1 MIVSKGCEKLI
12 SKVKKLDAEFK
23 KYHIVHHEIID
34 GKFREYG
41 LGCGQPPILKYL
53 SDNEDATQKEIAD
66 YFNISQP
73 AVAKSLKKMEE
84 SGLIIRFEN
93 KNDSRCHKLKLT
105 KKGSSYFGLC
115 PFHDDHNPSMSIS
128 SEKQIYKCF
137 VCGASGN
144 VFNFVMDYEHISFP
158 ETLNLLAKRYNME
171 GDFNLKKEVSK
182 YEPYYEIM
190 NIASKF
196 YKNDAYPYEEVSKIA
211 STNFFTLVLFIA
223 LLNTSEII

>member
-1 MIVSKGCEKLI
+1 MI
-12 SKVKKLDAEFK
+12 SKVKKLDVEFK
-23 KYHIVHHEIID
+23 KYHTVHHEIID

-105 KKGSSYFGLC
+105 KKGKEIKKFADDYFLNVDNATYQGFTEDEIELLSS
-115 PFHDDHNPSMSIS
+115 
-128 SEKQIYKCF
+128 F
-137 VCGASGN
+137 VKRMNDNLTTFRKGDNN
-144 VFNFVMDYEHISFP
+144 V
-158 ETLNLLAKRYNME
+158 
-171 GDFNLKKEVSK
+171 
-182 YEPYYEIM
+182 
-190 NIASKF
+190 
-196 YKNDAYPYEEVSKIA
+196 
-211 STNFFTLVLFIA
+211 
-223 LLNTSEII
+223 